1 MFTKITEKLHELQK
15 KSKCTPQPCSSCLK
29 NPCCKDPGYAT
40 LENVENIYSK
50 YLDNGLV
57 REDEI
62 TFKPHLTFKEFIQE
76 YFHVKTHDI
85 IEDFCIFFP
94 KTIGNFGCVF
104 NKRKII
110 NNEDNFKNCLLWTEE
125 RFDKNTTFPL
135 GCINNGASVQ
145 DREDLFLIYNN
156 VYNNSFGRLME
167 NIDNLPDMLHDKTDI
182 VSSDVTN
189 IKVDT
194 WVRDHLNFSAEEEKT
209 LETALQFD
217 NGQSNY
223 SSRNFVTKTG
233 ITPYKKIHQSFM
245 ELETR
250 YHAYKSIVRN
260 LREAEVRVKIIERD
274 IKKEQDE
281 LERELMVIK
290 LEDLIYDIT
299 VFKRKMS
306 QCEREIRVYLEV
318 IKDTKE
324 SNKQLEEYLPENDE
338 EERKYWLIRMSKQ
351 AAMDIIAYGRIG
363 SGNMDSILLMPEEDQ
378 LETLKGALHF
388 SGLLSSTIGQINKE
402 IEGQVNSLE
411 ALEGLQMPKLT
422 DNNKLFEIELNEKNI
437 QHTDKSKVDGTTI

>member
-1 MFTKITEKLHELQK
+1 MFTKITEKLHELQN

-145 DREDLFLIYNN
+145 DREDLFLIYNK

>member
-145 DREDLFLIYNN
+145 DREDLFLIYNK

>member
-145 DREDLFLIYNN
+145 DREDLFLIYNK

-250 YHAYKSIVRN
+250 YHAYKSFVRN

>member
-1 MFTKITEKLHELQK
+1 
-15 KSKCTPQPCSSCLK
+15 
-29 NPCCKDPGYAT
+29 
-40 LENVENIYSK
+40 
-50 YLDNGLV
+50 
-57 REDEI
+57 
-62 TFKPHLTFKEFIQE
+62 
-76 YFHVKTHDI
+76 
-85 IEDFCIFFP
+85 
-94 KTIGNFGCVF
+94 
-104 NKRKII
+104 
-110 NNEDNFKNCLLWTEE
+110 
-125 RFDKNTTFPL
+125 
-135 GCINNGASVQ
+135 
-145 DREDLFLIYNN
+145 
-156 VYNNSFGRLME
+156 ME